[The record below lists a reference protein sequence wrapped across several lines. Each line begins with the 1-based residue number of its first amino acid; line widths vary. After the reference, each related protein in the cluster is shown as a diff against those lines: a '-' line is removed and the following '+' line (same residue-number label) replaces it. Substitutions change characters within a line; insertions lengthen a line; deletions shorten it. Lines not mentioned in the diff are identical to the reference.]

1 MMSSYRRILTLPGTA
16 LFSATG
22 LVARLPIS
30 MAGLGIVLLVQS
42 STGSYGV
49 AGAVAAA
56 YMVANAVLAI
66 LQGRLLDRLGQ
77 RRVLTVASLVFGVAM
92 SGLVWSV
99 EQGWP
104 LAAAYVLAAV
114 AGGSL
119 PQIGSCVR
127 ARWAFVLDQPAE
139 VQTAYAL
146 EAVVDEAVFMLGP
159 ILVTLLATAVD
170 PVAGL
175 ATAVVAGV
183 AGSLAFGAQ
192 RATEPPSH
200 PRPTSGS
207 ARPPMPWRTV
217 APLAVVSACLGV
229 LFGAAEVTTV
239 AFAETQGSQAY
250 AGPLLALWALGSLTA
265 GVVTGAV
272 TWRRGPDVRLRW
284 GAAGMAL
291 AMAPL
296 AFIDS
301 VPVMG
306 AMLLVGGLAIAPTLV
321 ATMAMLE
328 ASAPRARLTEGMAVL
343 QTGLV
348 AGVAPGATAS
358 GFVVDHVGASQAYL
372 VSLAAGLLAALA
384 AQTLPRSGRGH
395 GHGSAPEVPDVGAP
409 DLLPPPA
416 GSPHAGLGVLGAPDL
431 EQR

>member
-1 MMSSYRRILTLPGTA
+1 MMSSYRRILARPGTA
-16 LFSATG
+16 LLSATG

-30 MAGLGIVLLVQS
+30 MVGLGIVLLVEAR
-42 STGSYGV
+42 TGSYGV

-66 LQGRLLDRLGQ
+66 VQGRLLDRLGQ
-77 RRVLTVASLVFGVAM
+77 ARVLTTASVVFGVAM
-92 SGLVWSV
+92 SALVWAV
-99 EQGWP
+99 EDDWP
-104 LAAAYVLAAV
+104 IAAAYVCAAL

-127 ARWAFVLDQPAE
+127 ARWAFVLDSPAE

-146 EAVVDEAVFMLGP
+146 EAVVDEAVFILGP
-159 ILVTLLATAVD
+159 ILVTLLATTVD

-183 AGSLAFGAQ
+183 VGSLAFAAQ
-192 RATEPPSH
+192 RGTEPPRH
-200 PRPTSGS
+200 PRPTGGS

-239 AFAETQGSQAY
+239 AFAETRGSQAY

-265 GVVTGAV
+265 GVVTGAI

-296 AFIDS
+296 ALIGS

-328 ASAPRARLTEGMAVL
+328 ASVPRARLTEGMAVL

-372 VSLAAGLLAALA
+372 VSLAAGLLAAVA
-384 AQTLPRSGRGH
+384 AQTLPRSPRSPR
-395 GHGSAPEVPDVGAP
+395 GSAPEELAVERPE
-409 DLLPPPA
+409 LLPPPEGA
-416 GSPHAGLGVLGAPDL
+416 PHAGLGVLGGPDL

>member
-1 MMSSYRRILTLPGTA
+1 MLDSYRRILGRPGTA

-30 MAGLGIVLLVQS
+30 MVGLGIVLLVEGRS
-42 STGSYGV
+42 GSYGV

-56 YMVANAVLAI
+56 YMVANAILAI
-66 LQGRLLDRLGQ
+66 LQGRLVDSLGQ
-77 RRVLTVASLVFGVAM
+77 ARVLSTASVVFGVAM
-92 SGLVWSV
+92 VLLIWSV
-99 EQGWP
+99 EADWP
-104 LAAAYVLAAV
+104 IGAAYAFAAL

-127 ARWAFVLDQPAE
+127 ARWSYVLSSPQD

-146 EAVVDEAVFMLGP
+146 EAVVDEAVFILGP
-159 ILVTLLATAVD
+159 ILVTVLATTID

-183 AGSLAFGAQ
+183 GGSLAFCAQ
-192 RATEPPSH
+192 RRTEPLAH
-200 PRPTSGS
+200 PHDRTVG

-217 APLAVVSACLGV
+217 IPLVVVSAAMGI

-239 AFAETQGSQAY
+239 AFAEEQGNKAY
-250 AGPLLALWALGSLTA
+250 AGPLLALWALGSLLA

-272 TWRRGPDVRLRW
+272 TWRRGPAVRVRW
-284 GAAGMAL
+284 GALGMAC

-296 AFIDS
+296 SLVGS
-301 VPVMG
+301 VPLMG
-306 AMLLVGGLAIAPTLV
+306 LLLLVGGVAIAPTLV
-321 ATMAMLE
+321 ATLSLTE
-328 ASAPRARLTEGMAVL
+328 QTVPRSRLTEGMAIM

-358 GFVVDHVGASQAYL
+358 GFLVDHSGASTAYL
-372 VSLAAGLLAALA
+372 VSLGAGVVAALAALA
-384 AQTLPRSGRGH
+384 IPRCVPASSTGLPTRSR
-395 GHGSAPEVPDVGAP
+395 
-409 DLLPPPA
+409 L
-416 GSPHAGLGVLGAPDL
+416 
-431 EQR
+431 RR